1 MLLMSK
7 GSYLLVRIL
16 PQIFNIHLLGLLP
29 QIVFMS
35 YNSLWGFKN
44 SYKNDFGI
52 GQMANHSTPTTYL
65 YYPPVEIDG

>member
-35 YNSLWGFKN
+35 YNSLWCLKTVL
-44 SYKNDFGI
+44 KMI
-52 GQMANHSTPTTYL
+52 LELAKWQTIQPQ
-65 YYPPVEIDG
+65 

>member
-35 YNSLWGFKN
+35 YNSLWCCLKTVLKMILELAKCQTIQPQQHTFT
-44 SYKNDFGI
+44 I
-52 GQMANHSTPTTYL
+52 LQ
-65 YYPPVEIDG
+65 